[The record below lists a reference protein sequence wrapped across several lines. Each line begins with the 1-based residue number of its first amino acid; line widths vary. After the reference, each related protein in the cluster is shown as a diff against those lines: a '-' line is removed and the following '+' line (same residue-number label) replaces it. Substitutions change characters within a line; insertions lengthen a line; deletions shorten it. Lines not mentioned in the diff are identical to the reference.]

1 MCGIAGILR
10 PPGGDGID
18 AALLRRI
25 TGALAHR
32 GPDGD
37 GFHVEPG
44 VGLGHRR
51 LAIIDLKGGHQ
62 PMFNE
67 DGAVA
72 IVFNGEIYNHAEL
85 RPELEAAGHVFRS
98 RCDTEAIIH
107 AWESWGPDCLN
118 RFSGMFAFA
127 LWDRRQGVLFLA
139 RDHLGKKPLYYG
151 LTEDGSFVFA
161 SEFAA
166 LNLAPGLSRRID
178 AAAVDDFFALGYIPD
193 PASIYEGIRKLP
205 PAHFLLLD
213 RASMAGG
220 TWPAPRRYWT
230 LAPDAQARGIGLAE
244 AATGLRAHLDRA
256 VATRMIADVPLGA
269 FLSGGVDSSAVVA
282 RAARQI
288 TAPLST
294 FTIGFPGAADE
305 RPIAAL
311 VARRYGT
318 LHHTDATAIDYIAQG
333 RAQARMFGEPFG
345 DHSSVPTADVSALAR
360 RHVTVALSGDGGDEV
375 LGGYRRYRWHVLVEA
390 ARRLLP
396 APVRRHVI
404 GGLAA
409 IYPKLDRA
417 PRWLRAKHTLTEL
430 SLDAA
435 LGYYRMLVRLHHDRR
450 RALLSPGLLSRL
462 DGHDPAAPIRALM
475 AEREDEAPLAQAQY
489 VDLHTY
495 LPGDILVKVDR
506 ASMAASLEVRAP
518 LLDRAFVAWGFGLP
532 AALKLHHGTGK
543 YVLKRAMA
551 EDLPGEILYRRKQ
564 GFAMPLALQFR
575 AGAARLRARLM
586 GEAMLDS
593 GLFQPDMLARLI
605 REHESGQ
612 FDHSG
617 ALWLLLVFEGF
628 LAAEAGL
635 DGQPTANFAA
645 EGDGARG

>member
-1 MCGIAGILR
+1 MCGIAGIFR
-10 PPGGDGID
+10 PQSEGGID
-18 AALLRRI
+18 AALLRRM

-37 GFHVEPG
+37 GFHIEPG

-51 LAIIDLKGGHQ
+51 LAIIDIDGGHQ

-67 DGAVA
+67 DGSVAV
-72 IVFNGEIYNHAEL
+72 VFNGEIYNHAEL
-85 RPELEAAGHVFRS
+85 RPELEAAGHVFHS

-127 LWDRRQGVLFLA
+127 LWDRRRGVLFLA

-151 LTEDGSFVFA
+151 LSADGGFVFA
-161 SEFAA
+161 SEFGA

-178 AAAVDDFFALGYIPD
+178 AHAVDDFFALGYIPD

-213 RASMAGG
+213 RASVGG
-220 TWPAPRRYWT
+220 GSAWPVPRRYWT
-230 LAPDAQARGIGLAE
+230 ITPDAQARTLDMVE
-244 AATGLRAHLDRA
+244 ATVSLRAHLDRA
-256 VATRMIADVPLGA
+256 VATRLIADVPLGS
-269 FLSGGVDSSAVVA
+269 FLSGGIDSSAVVA

-305 RPIAAL
+305 RPLAAL

-318 LHHTDATAIDYIAQG
+318 AHHTDATEIDYIAAG

-360 RHVTVALSGDGGDEV
+360 RHATVALSGDGGDEV
-375 LGGYRRYRWHVLVEA
+375 LGGYRRYRWHVLCEA
-390 ARRLLP
+390 VRRFVP
-396 APVRRHVI
+396 APLRRHVI
-404 GGLAA
+404 GGLARV
-409 IYPKLDRA
+409 YPKLDRA
-417 PRWLRAKHTLTEL
+417 PRWLRAKHTLTEI
-430 SLDAA
+430 SLDSA
-435 LGYYRMLVRLHHDRR
+435 LGYYRTLVKLHHDRR
-450 RALLSPGLLSRL
+450 RALLSPGLLSRI
-462 DGHDPAAPIRALM
+462 DGHDPAMRIAALM
-475 AEREDEAPLAQAQY
+475 AEREDDAPLAQAQY

-518 LLDRAFVAWGFGLP
+518 LLDRAFVSWGFGLP
-532 AALKLHHGTGK
+532 AALKLHRGEGK
-543 YVLKRAMA
+543 YVFKRALA
-551 EDLPGEILYRRKQ
+551 DDLPKEILYRRKQ
-564 GFAMPLALQFR
+564 GFAMPLAEQFR

-593 GLFQPDMLARLI
+593 GLFQPDSLARLI
-605 REHESGQ
+605 REHESKQ

-628 LAAEAGL
+628 LAHEAGL
-635 DGQPTANFAA
+635 EEPSAANLAA
-645 EGDGARG
+645 EGGRA